1 MAVSTLN
8 IKQRLQIRLWI
19 CLKCSLDPLTPQSI
33 NQSNWSA
40 WHFQTK
46 VDFQCTSNE
55 SNTSC
60 CSSTAHCRSSQVKM
74 KSCVLGFDDELAHR
88 NQVVSCSTNLWWM
101 KQESHISRKKKKKG
115 NIETYS
121 HVSWDIMWESNQQ
134 LSTVKGHGRKTVQL
148 CSAITRVAYDWTL

>member
-8 IKQRLQIRLWI
+8 IKQRLQIHLWI

-60 CSSTAHCRSSQVKM
+60 CSSTALGRSSQVKM
-74 KSCVLGFDDELAHR
+74 KSCVSGFDDELAHR

-101 KQESHISRKKKKKG
+101 KQESRISRKKKG

-134 LSTVKGHGRKTVQL
+134 ISTVKGHGHKTMQL

>member
-1 MAVSTLN
+1 MLITMF
-8 IKQRLQIRLWI
+8 QRLACIPTSHVIKKELSTWLFQHSTSSKDFKSVYEFVWNVP
-19 CLKCSLDPLTPQSI
+19 STPWLPNQSI

-101 KQESHISRKKKKKG
+101 KQESHISRKKKKRATLRL
-115 NIETYS
+115 IHMS
-121 HVSWDIMWESNQQ
+121 HG
-134 LSTVKGHGRKTVQL
+134 TL
-148 CSAITRVAYDWTL
+148 CENLINN